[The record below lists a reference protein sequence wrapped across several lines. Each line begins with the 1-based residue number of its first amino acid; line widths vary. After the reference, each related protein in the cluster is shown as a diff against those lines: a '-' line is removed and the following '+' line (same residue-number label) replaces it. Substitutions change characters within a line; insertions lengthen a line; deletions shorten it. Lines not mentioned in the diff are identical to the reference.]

1 MLHTDLSRY
10 QNEAFQRGASRWKE
24 LLWLLCSAVLFRHSL
39 TMLNSL
45 KVQALKVFGAKVGTG
60 VVIKPSVTIKFP
72 WKLTIGDHV
81 WIGEKVWIDNLDQV
95 TIGNHCCLSQGA
107 MLLCGNHNYKKVTF
121 DLITA
126 PITLEDGVWIGA
138 QSLVCPGVKC
148 GSHSVLAVKSVAT
161 SDLKAFTIYQGNPA
175 IAKKNRVIKTV

>member
-1 MLHTDLSRY
+1 MKKVNLSLFSNP
-10 QNEAFQRGASRWKE
+10 QFDRGRSKITE
-24 LLWLLCSAVLFRHSL
+24 LLWILCSALFFR
-39 TMLNSL
+39 NSI
-45 KVQALKVFGAKVGTG
+45 ALFNSWKTYILRIFGAQIGKG
-60 VVIKPSVTIKFP
+60 VLIKPSVHIKFP

-148 GSHSVLAVKSVAT
+148 GSHAVLAVKSVAT
-161 SDLKAFTIYQGNPA
+161 QDLEAYTIYQGNPA
-175 IAKKNRVIKTV
+175 VAKQVRKVQP